1 MSSSHVR
8 PDPTPDAHLAI
19 ERWSVTSGSERQ
31 SRANLALTGGGRT
44 WRAHAVGDGAI
55 DALMRAVDDALSP
68 ALGAGVELVTYGV
81 HATGPGHE
89 TAGEVTV
96 SIRWRDAQADAPV
109 YPGRAVHDNV
119 LDASVHAYLD
129 AINALLAD
137 NEIDLAAFV
146 PERSAADS
154 HAEAAGEAR
163 AHAASRIQASYNP

>member
-1 MSSSHVR
+1 MTSPHTR
-8 PDPTPDAHLAI
+8 PNAEADTRLAI

-31 SRANLALTGGGRT
+31 SRANLVLKGGGRS

-55 DALMRAVDDALSP
+55 DALMRAVDDALAP

-96 SIRWRDAQADAPV
+96 SIRWRETEADAPV

-119 LDASVHAYLD
+119 LEASVHAYLD

-146 PERSAADS
+146 PQAPAAGS

-163 AHAASRIQASYNP
+163 AHAASSIQASFNP

>member
-1 MSSSHVR
+1 MTSSHVLS
-8 PDPTPDAHLAI
+8 DSTPDAHLAI
-19 ERWSVTSGSERQ
+19 ERWSVTSGNERQ
-31 SRANLALTGGGRT
+31 SRANLVLTGGGRA

-68 ALGAGVELVTYGV
+68 ALGTGVELVTYGV

-96 SIRWRDAQADAPV
+96 SIRWRDATADAPV

-119 LDASVHAYLD
+119 LEASVHAYLD

-146 PERSAADS
+146 PQRSAADS

-163 AHAASRIQASYNP
+163 AHAASRIQASFNP